1 MRPKISLELSQI
13 RLNNVFVNSLKEN
26 TSKCGTVILEYIT
39 PSNIYSQLSSTMQN
53 SFPTKS
59 ESYYV
64 IAIYSITSIFIS
76 RFTFSDFNRIA
87 HFIISCCVIRV
98 SRNNPLTTTRFFLQ
112 HPPSLRVQANLLPSI
127 LSKPLLS
134 SHPFSLA
141 RFKRFCCSK
150 TMPIITVTI
159 NKHSTIQTTIPL
171 STYTQRIASL
181 APSYKS
187 HFPSAHNFFPSFPSP
202 FAYRV
207 SIDSLANPRGSALP
221 SIPTSSG
228 AQRHTPMKLPFK

>member
-1 MRPKISLELSQI
+1 MS
-13 RLNNVFVNSLKEN
+13 VLK
-26 TSKCGTVILEYIT
+26 VILSLQHDSSHNTHHLSEYKLISS
-39 PSNIYSQLSSTMQN
+39 PPFSQSHCSLPILLSSTIQTL
-53 SFPTKS
+53 F
-59 ESYYV
+59 
-64 IAIYSITSIFIS
+64 
-76 RFTFSDFNRIA
+76 
-87 HFIISCCVIRV
+87 
-98 SRNNPLTTTRFFLQ
+98 
-112 HPPSLRVQANLLPSI
+112 
-127 LSKPLLS
+127 
-134 SHPFSLA
+134 
-141 RFKRFCCSK
+141 CSK

-202 FAYRV
+202 FAYLV
-207 SIDSLANPRGSALP
+207 SIDSLANSRGSALP